1 MVSALIPLW
10 LVPFVSKKI
19 GIEGYGHIAILLSWV
34 GFARIFTEYSFN
46 LTGPIKF
53 LESKKNQALVFSEI
67 VSTRLF
73 LLIII
78 YLICCGYY
86 LILGDQIIEDKSFW
100 YLMII
105 AIGANAMNSIWLLQA
120 RNAFLSVTLITTG
133 GVIAAISIG
142 LLLDVVA
149 SNMLLLSAIALSMV
163 GVMQGIASFL
173 FARLQISGK
182 ITLVPFKKVLNILH
196 CDKKLFLS
204 QLVAIVYSGMGVI
217 FIGFLTTTA
226 EAGVFSV
233 IEKNINALQAASL
246 MVFTAAYPK
255 MISLYKENPGKYLRL
270 LQRVI
275 FMYTLVTL
283 CCISGL
289 IIFQSDI
296 LNYLFGPNE
305 ARPYAL
311 YYLSMAWLVT
321 GIWGHALTSYLML
334 SGKEVEVLRLTTSI
348 LIVVLLI
355 GIPFV
360 MIFGSW
366 GWMAGLVGGQTLVI
380 FKSCFIWKNLKNE

>member
-1 MVSALIPLW
+1 MASALIPLG

-19 GIEGYGHIAILLSWV
+19 GIEGYGHIAILLSLV

-73 LLIII
+73 LLVII

-86 LILGDQIIEDKSFW
+86 LILGDQIIDHKSFW

-133 GVIAAISIG
+133 GVVAAIGIG

-173 FARLQISGK
+173 FARLKIDGK
-182 ITLVPFKKVLNILH
+182 ITLLPVKRVLNILH

-217 FIGFLTTTA
+217 FIGFLNSTA
-226 EAGVFSV
+226 EAGVYSV

-246 MVFTAAYPK
+246 MVYTAAYPQ
-255 MISLYKENPGKYLRL
+255 MISLYKENPRKYFIL

-283 CCISGL
+283 CCVSGL
-289 IIFQSDI
+289 IIFRSDI
-296 LNYLFGPNE
+296 LSYLYGSNG

-311 YYLSMAWLVT
+311 YYLSMASLVM

-334 SGKEVEVLRLTTSI
+334 SDREVEVLRLTTLI

-355 GIPFV
+355 GIPLV
-360 MIFGSW
+360 KIFGSW
-366 GWMAGLVGGQTLVI
+366 GWMAGLVGGQTLI
-380 FKSCFIWKNLKNE
+380 FFKSYLIWKNLKNE